1 MSVGEADILVG
12 IHTHNN
18 AKTIGRVVQ
27 MVREGL
33 LKHFPRER
41 VAILNVDGGSQDGT
55 KDLIRAAAISDVRDA
70 MPFNA
75 LRTLHCISFQYGNV
89 PSAGKA
95 MHIVIAAADLLRVK
109 GCAVVAPE
117 SAEIQ

>member
-1 MSVGEADILVG
+1 MADEDILSDDLLRQLMSVGETDILVG

-27 MVREGL
+27 VVREGL

-55 KDLIRAAAISDVRDA
+55 TDLVRADRKS
-70 MPFNA
+70 
-75 LRTLHCISFQYGNV
+75 
-89 PSAGKA
+89 
-95 MHIVIAAADLLRVK
+95 
-109 GCAVVAPE
+109 VV
-117 SAEIQ
+117 